1 MFERCSALYPSFA
14 QGRFLD
20 RNKEGRRPYLSELK
34 NYIDDAGT
42 VQPAEAA
49 SFLAGAWPCGLFQD
63 DGDSPADADALSLAG
78 QLILKKMD
86 DAGIVPLSDMI
97 RHAEDAAARAR
108 EAEARAAERA
118 EALHREQ
125 EMAEAVRSAQRR
137 QAETAAAALAAA
149 AEDDETVQEAAP
161 AHPVEKRGA
170 QKKTGAVLPAQ
181 RAKLKSDPNTV
192 DALSA
197 EASVTAPTPAAD
209 NVLPAAEPAS
219 AAQSAV
225 SGSKPTG
232 ELAGQHPEPVQSPA
246 PLKAPLRNPDREPTP
261 GCERWLGFVHR
272 TGTFVNFFC
281 FAVWNPFEERFEAS
295 HAFPKPRRRQ
305 SEGRFDGSRQ
315 RRLHLCCRHRF
326 FCRSEDQS

>member
-1 MFERCSALYPSFA
+1 MRITRVRGNNALMKRILSADRSDPGLLSVLRLAIGEKMFERCSALYPSYA

-34 NYIDDAGT
+34 NYIDYAGT

-118 EALHREQ
+118 EALRREQ

-161 AHPVEKRGA
+161 AHPVEK
-170 QKKTGAVLPAQ
+170 
-181 RAKLKSDPNTV
+181 
-192 DALSA
+192 
-197 EASVTAPTPAAD
+197 EAHRK
-209 NVLPAAEPAS
+209 NW
-219 AAQSAV
+219 
-225 SGSKPTG
+225 SG
-232 ELAGQHPEPVQSPA
+232 
-246 PLKAPLRNPDREPTP
+246 
-261 GCERWLGFVHR
+261 
-272 TGTFVNFFC
+272 
-281 FAVWNPFEERFEAS
+281 FA
-295 HAFPKPRRRQ
+295 
-305 SEGRFDGSRQ
+305 
-315 RRLHLCCRHRF
+315 
-326 FCRSEDQS
+326 RSESQTQK

>member
-1 MFERCSALYPSFA
+1 MLGALPILRAGSL
-14 QGRFLD
+14 LD

-34 NYIDDAGT
+34 NYIDYAGT

-49 SFLAGAWPCGLFQD
+49 SFLAGAWPCGLFLD

-118 EALHREQ
+118 EALRREQ

-161 AHPVEKRGA
+161 AHPVEK
-170 QKKTGAVLPAQ
+170 
-181 RAKLKSDPNTV
+181 
-192 DALSA
+192 
-197 EASVTAPTPAAD
+197 EAHRK
-209 NVLPAAEPAS
+209 NW
-219 AAQSAV
+219 
-225 SGSKPTG
+225 SG
-232 ELAGQHPEPVQSPA
+232 
-246 PLKAPLRNPDREPTP
+246 
-261 GCERWLGFVHR
+261 
-272 TGTFVNFFC
+272 
-281 FAVWNPFEERFEAS
+281 FA
-295 HAFPKPRRRQ
+295 
-305 SEGRFDGSRQ
+305 
-315 RRLHLCCRHRF
+315 
-326 FCRSEDQS
+326 RSESQTQK